1 MGGTKEIVMLRKN
14 LDDLD
19 TNGQKGD
26 WCFLN
31 NDELI
36 AIRYGES
43 VLAGTTII
51 PVSENVMPGK
61 PHWQWDG
68 NKEAPTLSPSILV
81 HAAIGFTDG
90 WHGFMREGKLI
101 EC

>member
-1 MGGTKEIVMLRKN
+1 MALRKD

-19 TNGQKGD
+19 EHGQKGD

-36 AIRYGES
+36 AIRFGDDCFT
-43 VLAGTTII
+43 GTTVLPIAD
-51 PVSENVMPGK
+51 NAMPGK

-81 HAAIGFTDG
+81 HASHYSAG
-90 WHGFMREGKLI
+90 WHGFLRAGKL
-101 EC
+101 ETV